1 MKKSLSIFGFKQ
13 EEKKKNTL
21 FSLFLSF
28 DFNINIWNRSY
39 INL

>member
-1 MKKSLSIFGFKQ
+1 MRNLLSIFELKK
-13 EEKKKNTL
+13 EKKKKTI

-28 DFNINIWNRSY
+28 NFDFNIWNRSY

>member
-1 MKKSLSIFGFKQ
+1 MKKSLNIFGFKQ
-13 EEKKKNTL
+13 EKKKKAL

>member
-1 MKKSLSIFGFKQ
+1 MKKLLSIFGLKK
-13 EEKKKNTL
+13 EKKKKIL

-28 DFNINIWNRSY
+28 NFDFNIWNRSY